1 VEIENRYYNDYTV
14 EKEIVESKNYCI
26 ASLISM
32 AEVIICVS
40 LLFDIDSLSVF
51 KETLS
56 TPEICQ

>member
-1 VEIENRYYNDYTV
+1 VEIENECYNDYVV
-14 EKEIVESKNYCI
+14 EKETLESANYCI
-26 ASLISM
+26 VSLLSM

-56 TPEICQ
+56 TSEICQ

>member
-1 VEIENRYYNDYTV
+1 VEIENGCYNDYV
-14 EKEIVESKNYCI
+14 VKKETLESANYCI

-56 TPEICQ
+56 TSEICQ